1 MIRAELAVAAITLVP
16 SFAQFANP
24 QRRSFAIL
32 AMQPASTAQSTA
44 TLRLPTPS
52 LLITATA
59 APNGKLRCALRST
72 RRWKGNGLL

>member
-1 MIRAELAVAAITLVP
+1 MIRAELAVAAIALVP

-24 QRRSFAIL
+24 QRRSFAIP
-32 AMQPASTAQSTA
+32 AMQPASIAQSTA

-52 LLITATA
+52 LTTTA

-72 RRWKGNGLL
+72 RRWKGNGRL